1 MADYQSEAQ
10 LESDLVTRLTGLGYA
25 PVTLPDMTAMHANLR
40 AQLGEHNGVTLS
52 DGEFAKVLNHLDKGN
67 VFEKAKTLRGRMQL
81 TRDDGTPLYLQF
93 LNTQDWCQNQYQVTT
108 QVTVTGHH
116 KTRFDV
122 TLLINGLPLVQI
134 ELKRLQSE
142 TGITFVFVTHDQ
154 EEALTMSD
162 RIAVMNE
169 GRILQIGGPKD
180 IYDHPA
186 ERFVADFI
194 GDTNFIAANLQS
206 VSGDAAQVQLPGGKT
221 VTARAVEGGANTGSI
236 TLAVRPEHATLTAE
250 GGILNGNL
258 QNIVYFGTDTHY
270 HIALDSGTT
279 FVVRRQNQPDT
290 GEVFSEGQTVG
301 IHFNDG
307 VGQVLRD

>member
-1 MADYQSEAQ
+1 MKKPMIFSQFFK
-10 LESDLVTRLTGLGYA
+10 
-25 PVTLPDMTAMHANLR
+25 N
-40 AQLGEHNGVTLS
+40 NG
-52 DGEFAKVLNHLDKGN
+52 
-67 VFEKAKTLRGRMQL
+67 
-81 TRDDGTPLYLQF
+81 
-93 LNTQDWCQNQYQVTT
+93 
-108 QVTVTGHH
+108 
-116 KTRFDV
+116 
-122 TLLINGLPLVQI
+122 
-134 ELKRLQSE
+134 
-142 TGITFVFVTHDQ
+142 
-154 EEALTMSD
+154 
-162 RIAVMNE
+162 AVM
-169 GRILQIGGPKD
+169 GSALIGLVAFWLIFLIILPQLSMLDFSFRPNLPPPEIGGPKD

-194 GDTNFIAANLQS
+194 GDTNFIAADLQS